1 MEMRLRE
8 RRSSDDPNWDQS
20 QGEAPR
26 PATIIDAMV
35 SLQTRAWLPSE
46 SPNKQLTEIDVDTY
60 IQPMD

>member
-1 MEMRLRE
+1 MTGQI
-8 RRSSDDPNWDQS
+8 WDQS

-35 SLQTRAWLPSE
+35 CLQTGAWLPSE